1 MDWLGHT
8 KSCVVFSLTYSLC
21 CITKLIQD
29 YLGLLVGV
37 LCGLSIVLL
46 FSAFEAWYIH
56 AHVERHDFA
65 AEWIPA
71 VFAGAAF
78 RNHVLAVSA
87 DVAAENVA
95 SWMELWPVAPHVAA
109 ISLLARVRALTVENL
124 GENYDCQ
131 QCLL

>member
-8 KSCVVFSLTYSLC
+8 KACVLFSLTYSLC
-21 CITKLIQD
+21 CITKLIHG

-37 LCGLSIVLL
+37 VCGLSIVLL

-71 VFAGAAF
+71 VFARAAF

-95 SWMELWPVAPHVAA
+95 SWMELWPVAPYVAA
-109 ISLLARVRALTVENL
+109 ISLLARVRALALGNS